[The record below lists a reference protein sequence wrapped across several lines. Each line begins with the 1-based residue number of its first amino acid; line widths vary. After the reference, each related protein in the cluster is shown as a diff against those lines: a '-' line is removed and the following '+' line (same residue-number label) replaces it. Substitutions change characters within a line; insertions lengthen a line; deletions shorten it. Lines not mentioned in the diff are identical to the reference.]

1 MFLKK
6 IVFLLFPFKF
16 LKKFFFSKV
25 LKDLYLEYK
34 TRFFVNNSLKSDV
47 NASKSNEEL
56 C

>member
-1 MFLKK
+1 MFFKK
-6 IVFLLFPFKF
+6 DRFLLFLFKF
-16 LKKFFFSKV
+16 IIKFFFSKV